1 MMTMSRCLSGKF
13 RAAGLGVAILASGV
27 PGVVLADAVGPV
39 EEITV
44 TARKRAESLQ
54 NVPISVSAITAETIR
69 QTGAQSDNDIAN
81 LTVNFNTLVQ
91 TGRDADR
98 PTIRGMGNPPNRG
111 EANASYFI
119 DGVYVSTSIAA
130 TTTSGIERVEVLR
143 GPQSAQFGRAT
154 FSGAVNYVTRRPT
167 DEFQGEIN
175 TRAGT
180 HDDYLLA
187 GWMSGPLTDDGRLG
201 FLLSGS
207 FTKYGG
213 EWHNALRPGPVP
225 PGTPES
231 ELPYYAHQT
240 FPYGIGPN
248 LPTDGDRSRLGGEET
263 VDFMGKLVFRPTDAS
278 EINIKYSYT
287 EADDQHFSNLV
298 ATDLNC
304 YVPTAETVG
313 EPWHNTSQGQ
323 YCGKWDPKGRV
334 NAINLPDFR
343 QGVTMFGV
351 PDPDNPG
358 SITVPPSEPGTR
370 RETHRVLAEYIQELG
385 DYTLTVRGGYNTDDF
400 VQVFDLDHTGGRPV
414 WGLFHFDYRR
424 DVEDK
429 SIEVRLDGPDDAR
442 LRPYVG
448 LYWYDQDRTI
458 KQRSYPG
465 PNVQLA
471 DLHPA
476 NGWPVPTQLD
486 IKNQAVFGGV
496 DIELSD
502 TWTLVLEGRWARD
515 EKDLSGGSF
524 ATKPPPGEPSV
535 LPSGIGLEFDN
546 FTPRAILRWQP
557 DGDHMYYFS
566 LAKGNKPGD
575 FNNEFYRAGIVA
587 EAVLASIN
595 GCNPEILPLVVDP
608 CLPESQGIVKEEEQ
622 WTWEVGSKLTLLD
635 GRWVSNLAAFYID
648 WKNQGLFSIVNIMQD
663 SGTYLTTSILR
674 NVGRSEVKGLELE
687 NTFAITD
694 NLTLVANYGLSLSR
708 YKEAMDPGQ
717 EETTG
722 DGDISGHYVP
732 SVPKHSAVLALN
744 ATAPLA
750 GGYEFFFSPSFSFES
765 RRYVGPTNLAWL
777 GNRRLVNLRAGVQAE
792 RWTLTGY
799 VRNLMDDDTP
809 LAALDFVNF
818 DVTLPNGKNARMH
831 SLSPQRGRDYGVE
844 LQYRFGNRSY

>member
-1 MMTMSRCLSGKF
+1 MIAMSRCLTGKF
-13 RAAGLGVAILASGV
+13 RAAGLGVAILASGG
-27 PGVVLADAVGPV
+27 PAVVLADVAGPV

-54 NVPISVSAITAETIR
+54 DVPISVSAITAETIR
-69 QTGAQSDNDIAN
+69 QAGAQSDNDIAN
-81 LTVNFNTLVQ
+81 LTVNFNTLPQ

-111 EANASYFI
+111 EPNASYFI
-119 DGVYVSTSIAA
+119 DGVFVSTSIAA

-187 GWMSGPLTDDGRLG
+187 GWMSGPLTEDGRLG

-213 EWHNALRPGPVP
+213 EWENALRPGPPP
-225 PGTPES
+225 PGTPDS
-231 ELPYYAHQT
+231 ELPYYAHT
-240 FPYGIGPN
+240 TNPFNIGPD
-248 LPTDGDRSRLGGEET
+248 LPTAGDRSRLGGEET
-263 VDFMGKLVFRPTDAS
+263 KDFMGKLVFRLTDES
-278 EINIKYSYT
+278 EINLKYSYT
-287 EADDQHFSNLV
+287 EADDDHFPSLL
-298 ATDLNC
+298 AADLNC

-334 NAINLPDFR
+334 NLVNVPDFR

-351 PDPDNPG
+351 PDPNNPG
-358 SITVPPSEPGTR
+358 SITVPPAEPGTR
-370 RETHRVLAEYIQELG
+370 RETHRILAEYTQELG

-400 VQVFDLDHTGGRPV
+400 QQVFDLDHTGGRPV

-429 SIEVRLDGPDDAR
+429 SVELRLDGPEGAQ
-442 LRPYVG
+442 LRPYLG

-465 PNVQLA
+465 PNVLLA
-471 DLHPA
+471 GLHPA
-476 NGWPVPTQLD
+476 NGWPKPTELD
-486 IKNQAVFGGV
+486 IKNKAVFGGV

-524 ATKPPPGEPSV
+524 ATEPGLPP
-535 LPSGIGLEFDN
+535 GIGLEFDN

-557 DGDHMYYFS
+557 DRDHMYYFS

-575 FNNEFYRAGIVA
+575 FNNEFYRAGITA
-587 EAVLASIN
+587 AAVLASIE
-595 GCNPEILPLVVDP
+595 GCNPDIQPLAIDP
-608 CLPESQGIVKEEEQ
+608 CLPEAQGIVKEEEQ
-622 WTWEVGSKLTLLD
+622 WTWEVGSKLTWLD
-635 GRWVSNLAAFYID
+635 GRLVTNVAAFYID
-648 WKNQGLFSIVNIMQD
+648 WKNQGLFDIINIMQS
-663 SGTYLTTSILR
+663 SGTYLTTTILR
-674 NVGRSEVKGLELE
+674 NVGKSEVKGLELE
-687 NTFAITD
+687 STFAITD

-708 YKEAMDPGQ
+708 YKDAEDPTH

-722 DGDISGHYVP
+722 SANISGNYVP
-732 SVPKHSAVLALN
+732 NVPKHSVVLALN

-750 GGYEFFFSPSFSFES
+750 EGYEFFLSPTFSFES
-765 RRYVGPTNLAWL
+765 KRYTSPSNLAWL
-777 GNRRLVNLRAGVQAE
+777 GNRRLLNLRAGVQAD
-792 RWTLTGY
+792 RWTVAAY

-809 LAALDFVNF
+809 WAALDFVNF
-818 DVTLPNGKNARMH
+818 DVFLPNGKNARLH
-831 SLSPQRGRDYGVE
+831 SLNPQRGRDYGVE